1 MTNQRDAVPLA
12 CIVLLCG
19 ALAGCEAMSQ
29 PFPEKDFY
37 AVEVGVPPAPAAK
50 QNIAAV
56 RVRRLRIAQPYD
68 GRAFVYRTG
77 PSKFRT
83 DYYHG
88 FITSPDHLL
97 TGELVDWLAGSQL
110 FAAVMDSGGE
120 GEHQYV
126 LDGSVSELCGD
137 YADVNS
143 PKAVVAARFFLLDDS
158 GADTR
163 VVFQKAYRKEAAL
176 DGQTP
181 EAMAAGLG
189 AAYREMLAGLTA
201 DLGAAQLPS
210 GGKPTAR
217 GILPQR
223 TGAPE

>member
-1 MTNQRDAVPLA
+1 MTHQRNAVPLA
-12 CIVLLCG
+12 CLVLHCG
-19 ALAGCEAMSQ
+19 ALAGCEAMRQ

-37 AVEVGVPPAPAAK
+37 AIEVGPAPTPAGR
-50 QNIAAV
+50 QGNPAV

-68 GRAFVYRTG
+68 GRAFIYRVA
-77 PSKFRT
+77 PQKYRT

-97 TGELVDWLAGSQL
+97 TGELVAWLTESQL
-110 FAAVMDSGGE
+110 FAAVMDSAGE
-120 GEHQYV
+120 GEHRYV

-137 YADVNS
+137 YTDAGS

-158 GADTR
+158 RAETR
-163 VVFQKAYRKEAAL
+163 VVFQKAYRKEADL

-189 AAYREMLAGLTA
+189 AAYRKVLTELTA
-201 DLGAAQLPS
+201 DLGRARLAPAS
-210 GGKPTAR
+210 EPAGK
-217 GILPQR
+217 
-223 TGAPE
+223 